1 MKPTSTP
8 NSHNFET
15 GFYLC
20 QMLTW
25 DQHTEQFSAFLS
37 VEKSLSANTVEAYM
51 HDLKIFKDFLEVS
64 EIKKLP
70 EEITSDELFAFQ
82 KYLVK
87 LEVSPRTHNR
97 IISGLR
103 NFFGFLVLDS
113 YIDDDPTL
121 RIETPKISKT
131 LPDSLSFEEIEA
143 MLNSID
149 LSQNFGHRNKAIL
162 STLYGCGLR
171 VSELIGLKIS
181 RLRIDDGL
189 ILIVGKGDKE
199 RLVPISEETIEDLL
213 LHLEIRSKNY
223 IAPGHEDYI
232 FLNRWGK
239 QLSRI
244 SVFTLVKEIAELAG
258 IQKSISPHTFR
269 HSFATHLI
277 EGGADLR
284 AVQLMLGHSSIL
296 TTEIY
301 THLDREFL
309 RNTVTQFHPLS
320 NTNILH
326 HDVGHESDDDL

>member
-1 MKPTSTP
+1 
-8 NSHNFET
+8 
-15 GFYLC
+15 
-20 QMLTW
+20 MLTW
-25 DQHTEQFSAFLS
+25 DQHTELFSAFLS
-37 VEKSLSANTVEAYM
+37 VEKSLSANTVGAYM

-64 EIKKLP
+64 GIKKNP
-70 EEITSDELFAFQ
+70 EEITSEELFSFQ
-82 KYLVK
+82 KYLTQ

-121 RIETPKISKT
+121 RIETPKINKT
-131 LPDSLSFEEIEA
+131 LPDSLTFEEIEA

-149 LSQNFGHRNKAIL
+149 LSQNFGHRNKAII

-181 RLRIDDGL
+181 RLRIEDGL

-199 RLVPISEETIEDLL
+199 RLVPISEETIQDLL
-213 LHLEIRSKNY
+213 LHLESRSKSF
-223 IAPGHEDYI
+223 IADGHEDYI

-244 SVFTLVKEIAELAG
+244 SVFTLVKEIADLTG

-309 RNTVTQFHPLS
+309 RKTVTQYHPLS

-326 HDVGHESDDDL
+326 FDSNHDEDDE

>member
-51 HDLKIFKDFLEVS
+51 HDLKIFKDFLEVY
-64 EIKKLP
+64 EIKKHP

-309 RNTVTQFHPLS
+309 KNTVTQFHPLS

-326 HDVGHESDDDL
+326 HDSGHESDDDL

>member
-113 YIDDDPTL
+113 YIDDDPSL

-244 SVFTLVKEIAELAG
+244 SVFSLVKEIAELAG

-326 HDVGHESDDDL
+326 HDSGHESDDDL

>member
-1 MKPTSTP
+1 
-8 NSHNFET
+8 
-15 GFYLC
+15 
-20 QMLTW
+20 MLTW

-64 EIKKLP
+64 EIKKHP
-70 EEITSDELFAFQ
+70 EEITSDDLFAFQ

-131 LPDSLSFEEIEA
+131 LPDSLTFEEIEA

-149 LSQNFGHRNKAIL
+149 LSQNFGYRNKAIL

-213 LHLEIRSKNY
+213 VHLEGRSQGF

-309 RNTVTQFHPLS
+309 RKTVTQFHPLS

-326 HDVGHESDDDL
+326 HDSGHESDDEL

>member
-1 MKPTSTP
+1 
-8 NSHNFET
+8 
-15 GFYLC
+15 
-20 QMLTW
+20 MLTW

-64 EIKKLP
+64 EIKKHP

-326 HDVGHESDDDL
+326 HDSGHESDDDL

>member
-1 MKPTSTP
+1 MKPTSIP

-64 EIKKLP
+64 EIKKHP

-326 HDVGHESDDDL
+326 HDSGHESDDDL